1 MGRAV
6 CIQFARDGVTRIAGL
21 DISSESL
28 DDTVNEL
35 VKEGLKV
42 DFVKLVANL
51 TQESEVEQAIQ
62 QTVAAF
68 GRIDYACNVAGIGQR
83 LAPTSEATLDEFDK
97 VMAVNLRGC
106 FLCEKY
112 LLRQMEKQEPLIP
125 SDYSPCDM
133 PQYIYM
139 LLLT

>member
-6 CIQFARDGVTRIAGL
+6 CMQFARDGVTRIAGL

-28 DDTVNEL
+28 DHTAEEFG
-35 VKEGLKV
+35 KEGLKV
-42 DFVKLVANL
+42 EFVKLVVNL
-51 TQESEVEQAIQ
+51 TQEAEVEQAIQ

-83 LAPTSEATLDEFDK
+83 LSPTSEATMEEFDK

-112 LLRQMEKQEPLIP
+112 ELRQMEKQEPLIP
-125 SDYSPCDM
+125 LDYSSYDM
-133 PQYIYM
+133 P
-139 LLLT
+139 TF